1 MPRPGKQT
9 TERAKDF
16 KGTLRQL
23 LSALRQYKLSLIVVP
38 LIRGRLPM
46 IRDEVTTITTPG
58 ETVGVIVTE
67 RGVAVNDKLPE
78 LKAELIRRRVPV
90 KDIRQLRDE
99 IYAVTGVPK
108 PIEFEDDV
116 VGLIEY
122 RDGSIIDVVRKV
134 RQ

>member
-1 MPRPGKQT
+1 
-9 TERAKDF
+9 
-16 KGTLRQL
+16 
-23 LSALRQYKLSLIVVP
+23 
-38 LIRGRLPM
+38 M

-67 RGVAVNDKLPE
+67 RGIAVNDKLPE
-78 LKAELIRRRVPV
+78 LKEELIRRRVPV

-99 IYAVTGVPK
+99 IVAVTGVPK
-108 PIEFEDDV
+108 PIEFEDDI

-134 RQ
+134 RK